1 MGTHSRFRFGSFVLS
16 PRRRLLLRDGQPV
29 PLIPKYFDLLLL
41 LIARR
46 NEAVSKQIIFAE
58 VWTDVIVSD
67 GALAQAVRTLR
78 RTLGDDVREPRFIR
92 TISRHG
98 YQFVWPDVREEI
110 DDETLTPTPAAGGVP
125 DDGAADDRAPI
136 EPLIERLLSATDPD
150 EARDAAEQLHTLGT
164 ADAVEQLA
172 ERPHHARAVAV
183 LRDARWTVPN
193 AGAVPLLRDREA
205 AGAIAALVRLR
216 LADAR
221 RTVALRWA
229 NAAAAG
235 AVGGAAAGM
244 AGGIA
249 LLLAPG
255 SNARPQSTIALAAI
269 GAVAGTIGAAG
280 IGAGLVF
287 AEAVARSRRTLALA
301 ACGAVAGATVA
312 AISSVVLR
320 SLLLSLFG
328 LQLAHEGGA
337 ADGAVLGG
345 AAGIAYGLATWRD
358 GANGLAAPRG
368 SRRLTVA
375 ASVALGCALAGVAL
389 ALSGRPLVGGLVHEI
404 AQASHNAQLVLG
416 PLGRLIG
423 DPEFGR
429 PAQMILSALEGAAF
443 GAALAWG
450 LTTRPN
456 RGAAQEI
463 IPRS

>member
-1 MGTHSRFRFGSFVLS
+1 MGTHRRFRFSSFVLS

-46 NEAVSKQIIFAE
+46 HEAVSKQSIFAE
-58 VWTDVIVSD
+58 VWADVIVSD

-98 YQFVWPDVREEI
+98 YQFVWPDVQEEI
-110 DDETLTPTPAAGGVP
+110 DDETLTSSSPAAR
-125 DDGAADDRAPI
+125 AAGEQAPI
-136 EPLIERLLSATDPD
+136 EPLIERLLTATDPG

-164 ADAVEQLA
+164 ADAVEQLT

-205 AGAIAALVRLR
+205 AGAIVALVRLR
-216 LADAR
+216 LGDAR

-235 AVGGAAAGM
+235 AIGGAAAGI

-255 SNARPQSTIALAAI
+255 SNARPQSSIALAAI
-269 GAVAGTIGAAG
+269 GAVAGAIGAAG

-301 ACGAVAGATVA
+301 ACGAVAGAIVA
-312 AISSVVLR
+312 AISSIVLR

-328 LQLAHEGGA
+328 LQLAHEGSAVDGA
-337 ADGAVLGG
+337 ALGG

-358 GANGLAAPRG
+358 GASGLAAPRG
-368 SRRLTVA
+368 VRRLKVA
-375 ASVALGCALAGVAL
+375 ALVAIGCALAGVAL
-389 ALSGRPLVGGLVHEI
+389 AMSGRPLVGGLVHEI

-450 LTTRPN
+450 LTTRPK
-456 RGAAQEI
+456 RGRAQEI
-463 IPRS
+463 MPRS